1 MFGLVSLAADMVYE
15 GARSLY
21 GPLLAALG
29 ASSVVVGAVT
39 GAGEAMALVL
49 RLVFG
54 PMADRTGRYWGLTI
68 AGYALTIVCV
78 PLLAV
83 TPFVG
88 GAGLALAA
96 VLILLERSGKAVR
109 SPSKSAL
116 LAHVA
121 RAIGRGRGFGIHK
134 AMDQTGAFAG
144 PLLVAAI
151 VSATGAMWTGL
162 AALAIPGVVALA
174 LLLAIRSRVPDPSV
188 YDGSAAAPS
197 TPPTTAQPSTAPA
210 TTAPPTTAPA
220 DDPTPARGW
229 LAGALGV
236 GLPREFFLF
245 ACAASLTTGGL
256 VTFGLIGYHLSVG
269 GLAPVAQVP
278 VIYSGAMLTEA
289 VAALGVG
296 WLYDRVGP
304 SVLYAVPVLVAAV
317 PPLALSGGLA
327 TALVGIAVWGLAFGL
342 QDSTIKA
349 YVADIVEAPR
359 RATAYGVFAGIQ
371 GVAAILGGVA
381 AGWLYA
387 RSVPALTLGVGLVQA
402 AALTLMVLA
411 VRRARRSVP

>member
-96 VLILLERSGKAVR
+96 ALILLERSGKAVR

-121 RAIGRGRGFGIHK
+121 RSVGRGRGFGIHK

-162 AALAIPGVVALA
+162 AALALPGVVALV
-174 LLLAIRSRVPDPSV
+174 LLLAIRARVPDPSV

-197 TPPTTAQPSTAPA
+197 TPPTTAPA
-210 TTAPPTTAPA
+210 TTAPPAA
-220 DDPTPARGW
+220 AAPARGW
-229 LAGALGV
+229 LAGALGA

-289 VAALGVG
+289 LAALGVG

>member
-96 VLILLERSGKAVR
+96 ALILLERSGKAVR

-121 RAIGRGRGFGIHK
+121 RSVGRGRGFGIHK

-162 AALAIPGVVALA
+162 AALAIPGVVALV
-174 LLLAIRSRVPDPSV
+174 LLLAIRARVPDPSV
-188 YDGSAAAPS
+188 YDGSAPS
-197 TPPTTAQPSTAPA
+197 TSPT
-210 TTAPPTTAPA
+210 TTAPVEDPA
-220 DDPTPARGW
+220 RARGW
-229 LAGALGV
+229 LAGALGA

-289 VAALGVG
+289 LAALGVG

>member
-68 AGYALTIVCV
+68 VGYALTIVCV

-96 VLILLERSGKAVR
+96 ALILLERSGKAVR

-121 RAIGRGRGFGIHK
+121 RSVGRGRGFGIHK

-162 AALAIPGVVALA
+162 AALAIPGVVAMV
-174 LLLAIRSRVPDPSV
+174 LLLAIRARVPDPSV

-197 TPPTTAQPSTAPA
+197 TSPTEAPPMPGVAGAPAMTAPVED
-210 TTAPPTTAPA
+210 PA
-220 DDPTPARGW
+220 RARGW
-229 LAGALGV
+229 LAGALGA

-289 VAALGVG
+289 LAALGVG

>member
-96 VLILLERSGKAVR
+96 ALILLERSGKAVR

-121 RAIGRGRGFGIHK
+121 RSVGRGRGFGIHK

-162 AALAIPGVVALA
+162 ATLALPGVVALV
-174 LLLAIRSRVPDPSV
+174 LLLAIRARVPDPSV

-197 TPPTTAQPSTAPA
+197 TPPTTAPA
-210 TTAPPTTAPA
+210 TTAPPAA
-220 DDPTPARGW
+220 AAPARGW
-229 LAGALGV
+229 LAGALGA

-289 VAALGVG
+289 LAALGVG

-327 TALVGIAVWGLAFGL
+327 TALGGIAVWGLAFGL

-371 GVAAILGGVA
+371 GVAAILGGVT